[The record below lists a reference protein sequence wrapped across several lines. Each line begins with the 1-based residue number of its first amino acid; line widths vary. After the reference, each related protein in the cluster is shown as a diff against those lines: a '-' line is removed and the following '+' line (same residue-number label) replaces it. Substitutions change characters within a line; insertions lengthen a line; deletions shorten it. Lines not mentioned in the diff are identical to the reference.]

1 MLRDLNI
8 QTVHIFTQIK
18 TYFHELFQPQCKTQF
33 VICYVA
39 IVLQWQRLMS
49 FEQLT
54 DKQTKVTAN
63 RVSLLTPTPL
73 NDTRTTVHSV
83 CPCLPHVT
91 IFSFLLSVD
100 NFVVQTV
107 QSGAEGGR

>member
-8 QTVHIFTQIK
+8 QTVHIFTRIK
-18 TYFHELFQPQCKTQF
+18 SYFHELFQPQCKTQF

-49 FEQLT
+49 FDQLT

-63 RVSLLTPTPL
+63 RVSLLTPTPTIY
-73 NDTRTTVHSV
+73 DTRTPVHSV
-83 CPCLPHVT
+83 CSAT
-91 IFSFLLSVD
+91 IY
-100 NFVVQTV
+100 
-107 QSGAEGGR
+107 